1 MLSTLNKYITP
12 HPWLIVENDFDPQRQ
27 LASESLFSIGNGRM
41 GHRATFEEKYSG
53 TTTQGNFISGIYYPD
68 PTKVGWWKNGYP
80 NYFAKLINMPNWL
93 GINVSV
99 GTVSELDLAQGKV
112 LKFSRTLNMQ
122 DGLLEREFV
131 IELNDGK
138 QLKVHTQRFVSLIQ
152 KEVGAIKY
160 SITPLNFSGI
170 INFVVSIDADVK
182 NVSSN
187 YNEDFFDELNRE
199 VFDNESYLTI
209 VTKKTS
215 FNVCT
220 GSKFSVSKNNVNL
233 NDLDICHINTSKY
246 VGQVFR
252 VSCEQDETISVHKY
266 VAVLSSFDHSKPALL
281 QNCKN
286 KIAEIYELSYHSL
299 LQQHINAW
307 HEKWKYC
314 DVVIEG
320 DVEAQQAIRF
330 NLFQLMQS
338 YTGEDSRL
346 NIGPKG
352 FTGEKYG
359 GVTYWDTEAY
369 CLPFHLQTSN
379 TDIAKNL
386 LIYRH
391 KHLPNAIK
399 NAEKL
404 GFTNG
409 AALYPMVTIN
419 GEECHNEWEITF
431 EEIHRNGA
439 IAYAIHNYVSYTND
453 EEYLADYGLEVLIA
467 LSRFWQQRANYSDAK
482 KQYVILG
489 VTGPNEYENN
499 VNNNWYTNL
508 MAQWTLRYTQKVITL
523 VKTKFQNKYKTLSA
537 SIKFDEPT
545 ETNKWEK
552 IADNMYLPYDE
563 NLQVFLQQDG
573 YLDKEQIMANDLNP
587 NERPINQHWSWDRIL
602 RSCFIKQAD
611 VLQGI
616 YFFIEN
622 YSLDT
627 IKRNFDFYEPRTVHE
642 SSLSACIHAVLASR
656 IGYLDKAYEMYLR
669 ATRLDLDDYNKEIHE
684 GCHITSMG
692 GAWLAIVY
700 GFAGMSIKNNQL
712 HFDPVLPK
720 QWQKYS
726 FKIRFHNKIYN
737 VVVDKNGVK
746 VTN

>member
-1 MLSTLNKYITP
+1 MLNKYIKP
-12 HPWLIVENDFDPQRQ
+12 HPWLIVEDEFNPERQ
-27 LASESLFSIGNGRM
+27 LASESLFSLGNGRM

-53 TTTQGNFISGIYYPD
+53 ETMQGNFISGIYYPD

-93 GINVSV
+93 GVQVNI
-99 GTVSELDLAQGKV
+99 GTVLEVDLAKGDV
-112 LKFSRTLNMQ
+112 LEFSRTLDMQ
-122 DGLLEREFV
+122 NGLLDRKFV
-131 IELNDGK
+131 LELKDGK
-138 QLKVHTQRFVSLIQ
+138 RIKVHTQRFVSLAR
-152 KEVGAIKY
+152 KEIGAIKY

-170 INFVVSIDADVK
+170 LNFSVNIDADVK

-187 YNEDFFDELNRE
+187 YNEDFFNELYKE
-199 VFDNESYLTI
+199 TVDNAVYLTI
-209 VTKKTS
+209 ATRKTE
-215 FNVCT
+215 FYVCT
-220 GSKFSVSKNNVNL
+220 GSKFSVFKENISL
-233 NDLDICHINTSKY
+233 NDLDCCPISSPKY
-246 VGQVFR
+246 VDQVFQ
-252 VSCEQDETISVHKY
+252 VYCKQHETVTVFKY
-266 VAVLSSFDHSKPALL
+266 VAVLSSLDCPKESLL
-281 QNCKN
+281 STCKEKLN
-286 KIAEIYELSYHSL
+286 EAHNISYHSL
-299 LQQHINAW
+299 LQQHMNAW
-307 HEKWKYC
+307 HEKWRQC

-320 DVEAQQAIRF
+320 DIEAQQAIRF
-330 NLFQLMQS
+330 NLFQLLQS
-338 YTGEDSRL
+338 YTGEDPRL

-369 CLPFHLQTSN
+369 CLPFYLQTSGA
-379 TDIAKNL
+379 DVAKNL

-391 KHLPNAIK
+391 KHLENAIR

-404 GFTNG
+404 GFSNG

-439 IAYAIHNYVSYTND
+439 IAYAIYNYINYTND
-453 EEYLADYGLEVLIA
+453 MEYLADYGLEVLIA
-467 LSRFWQQRANYSDAK
+467 LSRFWQQRVNYSVAK

-508 MAQWTLRYTQKVITL
+508 MAQWTLRYTQEVIDIVKSKFSHKYESL
-523 VKTKFQNKYKTLSA
+523 VAK
-537 SIKFDEPT
+537 IRFDEFN
-545 ETNKWEK
+545 EVAKWRV
-552 IADNMYLPYDE
+552 IAENMYFPYDDE
-563 NLQVFLQQDG
+563 SKVFLQQEG
-573 YLDKEQIMANDLNP
+573 YLDKEQQMASDLDP
-587 NERPINQHWSWDRIL
+587 SERPINQHWSWDRIL

-616 YFFIEN
+616 YFFMEN
-622 YSLDT
+622 YSPDV

-642 SSLSACIHAVLASR
+642 SSLSACIHSVLASR

-669 ATRLDLDDYNKEIHE
+669 STRLDLDDYNKEVHE

-700 GFAGMSIKNNQL
+700 GFAGMHIKDDEL
-712 HFDPVLPK
+712 HFNPVLPK
-720 QWQKYS
+720 QWNKYS
-726 FKIRFHNKIYN
+726 FKIRFHGKTYEII
-737 VVVDKNGVK
+737 VDKDGHK
-746 VTN
+746 VTKK